1 MIRFTLLGSG
11 SSGNAILVSSATAR
25 ILVDSGLSYKQLRLR
40 AEAVGETLDGLQGI
54 FVTHEHRDH
63 ILGLG
68 TTARKLGV
76 PVYGT
81 SGTLTAAESVVGPI
95 PRAESFDAG
104 ETISMDGL
112 TVTSFSVCH
121 DASDPVNY
129 VITCDKAK
137 LGIAS
142 DLGRPSTLVRSRL
155 RDSHALVLESNY
167 CPDLLRRGS
176 YPPALQQ
183 RIHGSYGHMSNAVM
197 NSLLAE
203 LLHDRL
209 QHVVLVHI
217 SEENNRHDLALQMA
231 RRVLGN
237 HPANLHAAAQDAPS
251 PVFEVHP

>member
-1 MIRFTLLGSG
+1 MRFTLLGSG
-11 SSGNAILVSSATAR
+11 SSGNAILVSSANSKLL
-25 ILVDSGLSYKQLRLR
+25 IDSGLSYKQLRLR
-40 AEAVGETLDGLQGI
+40 AEAVGETLDGLQGV

-68 TTARKLGV
+68 TAARRLGV
-76 PVYGT
+76 PVFGT
-81 SGTLTAAESVVGPI
+81 SGTLTAAEAVVGPL
-95 PRAESFDAG
+95 PRVETFEAG
-104 ETISMDGL
+104 ETISVDGL
-112 TVTSFSVCH
+112 SVTSFSVCH
-121 DASDPVNY
+121 DASDPVSY
-129 VITCDKAK
+129 VIDGDKAK

-142 DLGRPSTLVRSRL
+142 DLGRPSALVRSRL

-167 CPDLLRRGS
+167 CPDMLRRGP

-183 RIHGSYGHMSNAVM
+183 RINGSYGHMSNAVM

-217 SEENNRHDLALQMA
+217 SEENNRHELALKMA
-231 RRVLGN
+231 RQVLGN
-237 HPANLHAAAQDAPS
+237 HPAHLHAAIQDAPS